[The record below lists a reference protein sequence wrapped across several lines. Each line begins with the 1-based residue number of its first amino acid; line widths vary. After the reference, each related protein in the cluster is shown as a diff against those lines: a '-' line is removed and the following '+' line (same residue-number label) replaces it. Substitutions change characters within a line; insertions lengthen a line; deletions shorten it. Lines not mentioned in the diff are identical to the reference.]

1 MFVELTDEQFDIQQV
16 VRRFVETELIPL
28 EQILLDREVA
38 GGSGYL
44 TAEEAR
50 GLQEKARASGL
61 WGIDTPAEYGGVDLG
76 WVEQALANMELGR
89 TFIPFR
95 LGGSAPAVLYS
106 GTELQKER
114 YLLPTI
120 NGEKVYSFMLSEPGM
135 GSDATAVRTVATR
148 SGSGWVVNGE
158 KTWITRGRY
167 ADYGLVFCR
176 TPDEGQGLTSFL
188 IDRDM
193 GWTSSPLHLMG
204 RDDTATINFT
214 DVHVPDENRFGPIGR
229 GLEIA
234 MRFIHK
240 NRAIMTA
247 GRQIG
252 AAERLLAMAIEHAN
266 QRSTFGKLLAER
278 ENIRFMIA
286 ESDVDIRALK
296 LLSLNAASLADRGCD
311 VRHEACVTKYFGANA
326 ANRVVD
332 RVLQIH
338 GAMGISRDMPIQRWY
353 RDLRVERV
361 YEGSDEMNL
370 QAIARNL
377 LTGIVPIGNVFGT
390 GGGRR

>member
-1 MFVELTDEQFDIQQV
+1 MSVELTDEQIDIQGV
-16 VRRFVETELIPL
+16 VRRFVEIELFPY
-28 EQILLDREVA
+28 ERILLEREVM
-38 GGSGYL
+38 GEPGNLSG
-44 TAEEAR
+44 EEAR
-50 GLQEKARASGL
+50 GLQEKARGSGL
-61 WGIDTPAEYGGVDLG
+61 WGIDTPDEYGGADLD
-76 WVEQALANMELGR
+76 WVTQAIVNIELGR

-95 LGGSAPAVLYS
+95 FGGSAPAVLYL
-106 GTELQKER
+106 GTDGQKER

-120 NGEKVYSFMLSEPGM
+120 NGERIYSFMLSEPGV
-135 GSDATAVRTVATR
+135 GSDAMAVRTSARR
-148 SGSGWVVNGE
+148 SGAGWLINGE

-176 TPDEGQGLTSFL
+176 TPNDGSGLTAFL
-188 IDRDM
+188 VDREM
-193 GWTSSPLHLMG
+193 GWTSSPVHLMG
-204 RDDTATINFT
+204 RDDTASVSFV
-214 DVHVPDENRFGPIGR
+214 DVYVPEENVFGEVGR

-252 AAERLLAMAIEHAN
+252 AAERLLGMAVEHAK
-266 QRSTFGKLLAER
+266 QRSTFGKPLAER
-278 ENIRFMIA
+278 DNIRFMIA
-286 ESDVDIRALK
+286 QSDVDIRALK
-296 LLSLNAASLADRGCD
+296 LLSLNAASLADRGVD
-311 VRHEACVTKYFGANA
+311 MRHEACVAKYFGANA

-338 GAMGISRDMPIQRWY
+338 GAMGISRELPIQRWY

-370 QAIARNL
+370 LSISRNL
-377 LTGIVPIGNVFGT
+377 LAGTVEIGDVFGLS
-390 GGGRR
+390 GGRK